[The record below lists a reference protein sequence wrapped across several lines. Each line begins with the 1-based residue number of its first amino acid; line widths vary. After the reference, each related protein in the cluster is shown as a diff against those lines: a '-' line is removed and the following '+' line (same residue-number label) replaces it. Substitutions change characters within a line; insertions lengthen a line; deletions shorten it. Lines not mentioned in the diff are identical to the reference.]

1 MGHYEKEAVMPI
13 ETLSRATMQDPHLE
27 RLLAAARRTIDEVAY
42 CWVVTAA
49 GDGDAHARAVKAF
62 PNEER
67 KDVWTRWFLTN
78 RTGRKATEI
87 RQSGRV
93 TLAYQ
98 HHSGEAYVALA
109 GRAEIIDEADAVESR
124 LKEVYDPDGSLAG
137 RLVAVRVTG
146 ERLELHLRG
155 VTAEP
160 WGRGRTWLDRLPDGS
175 WRLVE

>member
-1 MGHYEKEAVMPI
+1 MAI
-13 ETLSRATMQDPHLE
+13 ETLSRTTDDPQVE
-27 RLLAAARRTIDEVAY
+27 RLLDAARRTINAVPY

-49 GDGDAHARAVKAF
+49 GDGTAHARAVKAF
-62 PNEER
+62 PNDQGE
-67 KDVWTRWFLTN
+67 DVWTRWFLTN
-78 RTGRKATEI
+78 RIGRKATEV

-98 HHSGEAYVALA
+98 HQSGEAYVALA
-109 GRAEIIDEADAVESR
+109 GRAEIIDEPEAVESR

-160 WGRGRTWLDRLPDGS
+160 WGHGRTWLDRRPDGN

>member
-1 MGHYEKEAVMPI
+1 MSVD
-13 ETLSRATMQDPHLE
+13 TLDRAANVTQVE
-27 RLLAAARRTIDEVAY
+27 RLLAAARRTIGEVPY

-49 GDGDAHARAVKAF
+49 GNGDAHARAVKTF

-67 KDVWTRWFLTN
+67 EDVWTRWFLTS
-78 RTGRKATEI
+78 RTGRKAAEI

-98 HHSGEAYVALA
+98 HQSGEAHVALA
-109 GRAEIIDEADAVESR
+109 GRAEIIDEPEAVESR
-124 LKEVYDPDGSLAG
+124 LKEVYDPDGMLAG
-137 RLVAVRVTG
+137 KLVAVRLSG

-160 WGRGRTWLDRLPDGS
+160 WGHGRTWLDRMADGS

>member
-1 MGHYEKEAVMPI
+1 MSV
-13 ETLSRATMQDPHLE
+13 ETMSRVTSESQAE
-27 RLLAAARRTIDEVAY
+27 RLLAAARRTIDEVPY
-42 CWVVTAA
+42 CWVVTAV
-49 GDGDAHARAVKAF
+49 GDGGAHARAVKAF
-62 PNEER
+62 PNDER
-67 KDVWTRWFLTN
+67 EDVWTRWFLTD
-78 RTGRKATEI
+78 RMGRKTTEI

-98 HHSGEAYVALA
+98 HQSGEAYVALA
-109 GRAEIIDEADAVESR
+109 GQAEIIDEPAAVESR
-124 LKEVYDPDGSLAG
+124 LKEVYDPNGLLAG

-160 WGRGRTWLDRLPDGS
+160 WGHGRTWLDRLPDGS